1 MLWTEFFV
9 PFIFT
14 LAAIFYSLLGLYAWR
29 KRPAAGVVSFAWI
42 MLCMSIWS
50 FAYGLEVFFPLLE
63 EKLLV
68 MNVEY
73 IGILGVPVF
82 LFFFSLDF
90 TGRSHLLTKWT
101 RALIWAFPIVF
112 LLLVWTN
119 PLHYLMW
126 DSLAIT
132 QSGML
137 NLLSV
142 RFGPASWAQIGF
154 SFLLVIAAC
163 ILLIMDFLQHPG
175 SLRLHISLVILAIL
189 FSLFGSSTF
198 LLGISPSPG
207 LDFTPLFFLPT
218 AIGLSWVTL
227 RYRLSE
233 VLSLEHITVLKNMR
247 DGVIVLNDQ
256 KRILYINP
264 VTENLLKFTEDKA
277 IGQPFHS
284 VAEQFAHSLN
294 SYLTGEEY
302 HTEIEIE
309 EGGETKIFE
318 VSISPSASATPGV
331 VYIVIT
337 LHDITQRKEKEQELS
352 RHGMIMSAISRAAE
366 QFLKASN
373 WEQNISD
380 VLENLGLS
388 ADVSRVYVV
397 VNETVQGEE
406 IISSLK
412 HEWSA
417 PGFESQLN
425 NSVTQNVPMRKTGF
439 SRWIEEL
446 SAGHLIHGSVRT
458 MPNEERGFLNQLG
471 ILSVAVAPVFVDGEW
486 WGFLM
491 FDECRHERH
500 WTYLE
505 MEAFQIA
512 ASIFGSAET
521 RARTEKKLAHRQLA
535 MSLLQEIV
543 TVSLRAA
550 NMQEMAE
557 VVANRLAELIGAD
570 GCFLT
575 LWNET
580 NHQTIP
586 IAAYGALKHIYP
598 TISIQPGEKTFTKSA
613 LELERTLIIEDANN
627 TPYATPAITQMFP
640 IKSVLALPLIA
651 MEKKLGAVL
660 VAFEEYH
667 RFDQEEVQI
676 CEQAASLIALALEKF
691 QAMEDAHRRANT
703 SETLRKAGIAI
714 AEQLE
719 LRQAVNHVLEQLK
732 QMVPYDSASVQLL
745 EDSELHIIGG
755 NGWKD
760 EKDILNLRFPIPG
773 DNPNTIVMERG
784 APYYLPDARIVYE
797 KFRTPPHDH
806 IRSWLGIPLIVH
818 EKTIGLLAVD
828 SSEPND
834 FSEQEIMIATEFAN
848 QVAITLENARI
859 LKETQ
864 NQAITD
870 TLTGIYNRRGLYQ
883 FGELEFQRSRRIN
896 RPFSIIMFD
905 IDHFKQI
912 NDQYGHAAGDQVLH
926 QLAQRC
932 VKTSRTTDLIGRYG
946 GEEFIILL
954 TETNLEA
961 AKLIGER
968 LRQSIMKTPFITDAG
983 RVTITSSLGIAEAK
997 PTDTLNTL
1005 IQRADAALYHAK
1017 NAGRNQVITLD

>member
-1 MLWTEFFV
+1 MLWTELFV
-9 PFIFT
+9 LSIFT
-14 LAAIFYSLLGLYAWR
+14 LAAIFYALLGLYAWR
-29 KRPAAGVVSFAWI
+29 KRPAAGVVSFAWV
-42 MLCMSIWS
+42 MLSMSIWS

-68 MNVEY
+68 MDVEY

-101 RALIWAFPIVF
+101 RALIWAFPILF
-112 LLLVWTN
+112 LLLAWTN

-126 DSLAIT
+126 DSLAVI

-142 RFGPASWAQIGF
+142 RFGPASWIQIGF

-163 ILLIMDFLQHPG
+163 ILLIMDFLHRPG

-198 LLGISPSPG
+198 VLGISPARG
-207 LDFTPLFFLPT
+207 LDFTPLFFLPA

-233 VLSLEHITVLKNMR
+233 VLSLEHISVLKNMR

-256 KRILYINP
+256 KRVLYINP
-264 VTENLLKFTEDKA
+264 VTEGLLKFTEDEV

-284 VAEQFAHSLN
+284 VAGQFAHSLD

-309 EGGETKIFE
+309 EGGETKTFE
-318 VSISPSASATPGV
+318 VSISPSASSTPGIV
-331 VYIVIT
+331 NIVIT
-337 LHDITQRKEKEQELS
+337 LHDVTQRKEKEQELS
-352 RHGMIMSAISRAAE
+352 RHSMIMSAISRAAE
-366 QFLKASN
+366 QFLKASD

-397 VNETVQGEE
+397 VNEPGEDEE
-406 IISSLK
+406 IISSLRY
-412 HEWSA
+412 EWSA
-417 PGFESQLN
+417 RGFESQIH
-425 NSVTQNVPMRKTGF
+425 NSVIQNVPMKKTGF

-446 SAGHLIHGSVRT
+446 SAGHLIHGLVKN
-458 MPNEERGFLNQLG
+458 MPEEEKELLEQLEV
-471 ILSVAVAPVFVDGEW
+471 LSIAVAPVFVDGHW

-491 FDECRHERH
+491 FAECRRDRQ

-505 MEAFQIA
+505 LEAFQTA

-521 RARTEKKLAHRQLA
+521 RARTEKKLARRQLA
-535 MSLLQEIV
+535 MSLLQDIV
-543 TVSLRAA
+543 TVSLQAKDI
-550 NMQEMAE
+550 QEMAE
-557 VVANRLAELIGAD
+557 TVTDHLAKLIGAD

-575 LWNET
+575 LWDGVNQ
-580 NHQTIP
+580 QTIP
-586 IAAYGALKHIYP
+586 VAASG
-598 TISIQPGEKTFTKSA
+598 SIQKQYSSISVKPGERTFTRSV
-613 LELERTLIIEDANN
+613 LELERTLVIDDANN
-627 TPYATPAITQMFP
+627 TPHAVPSITNMFP
-640 IKSVLALPLIA
+640 TKSLLALPLIA

-660 VAFEEYH
+660 VAFENH
-667 RFDQEEVQI
+667 HHFDEEEIQI

-691 QAMEDAHRRANT
+691 QAVDDARRRADT

-714 AEQLE
+714 AGQLE
-719 LRQAVNHVLEQLK
+719 LRQAVDHVLEQLK

-745 EDSELHIIGG
+745 EGGELYVIGG

-760 EKDILNLRFPIPG
+760 EEDVLNLRFPIPG
-773 DNPNTIVMERG
+773 DNPNTVVMENG
-784 APYYLPDARIVYE
+784 APYYLPDAGAVYK
-797 KFRTPPHDH
+797 KFSTPPHDH

-818 EKTIGLLAVD
+818 EKTIGLLAID

-834 FSEQEIMIATEFAN
+834 FSEHEIMIAAEFAN
-848 QVAITLENARI
+848 QVAVTLKNARL

-864 NQAITD
+864 DQATTD
-870 TLTGIYNRRGLYQ
+870 ALTGIYNRRGLYQ
-883 FGELEFQRSRRIN
+883 YGEIEFQRSRRIN
-896 RPFSIIMFD
+896 RPFSIVMFD
-905 IDHFKQI
+905 IDHFKKI
-912 NDQYGHAAGDQVLH
+912 NDQYGHAAGDQILH

-932 VKTSRTTDLIGRYG
+932 LKTSRTTDLIGRYG
-946 GEEFIILL
+946 GEEFVILL

-961 AKLIGER
+961 ARLIGER
-968 LRQSIMKTPFITDAG
+968 LRQSIMRTPFKTDAG
-983 RVTITSSLGIAEAK
+983 EITITSSLGITEAK
-997 PTDTLNTL
+997 LTDTLKSL
-1005 IQRADAALYHAK
+1005 IERADAALYQAK
-1017 NAGRNQVITLD
+1017 NAGRNQVIVLD